1 MNLMDI
7 YSRLLSHFGPQNW
20 WPAETPYEV
29 VVGAILTQNT
39 SWRNVERAIENLR
52 RNNLLEEKR
61 ILDTPLKRLRE
72 LIRPAGFYNIKSKR
86 LKDVTA
92 YIVDNYGSTEG
103 LKRCN
108 KDLYKLREELL
119 SIKGVGRE
127 TADTILL
134 YSLER
139 PIFVVD
145 NYTRRIFGRYGVIE
159 GDLDYDSIRTFF
171 ERGIPR
177 DIEIY
182 KEYHA
187 LIVQLGKTFCK
198 KRRPR
203 CEGCPLSEGCK
214 RLISSEG

>member
-1 MNLMDI
+1 MDLRDI
-7 YSRLLSHFGPQNW
+7 YSRLLSYFGPQGW

-39 SWRNVERAIENLR
+39 SWRNVERAIDNLR
-52 RNNLLEEKR
+52 RYNLLDEEK
-61 ILDTPLKRLRE
+61 ILDTSIEVLKD
-72 LIRPAGFYNIKSKR
+72 LIRVAGFYNIKSRR
-86 LKDVTA
+86 LKNITE
-92 YIVDNYGSTEG
+92 YIVKNYTSTEG
-103 LKRCN
+103 LKKCN
-108 KDLYKLREELL
+108 KDLYNLREELL

-145 NYTRRIFGRYGVIE
+145 NYTRRILSRWGIVE
-159 GDLDYDSIRTFF
+159 ENLDYDRIRTLF
-171 ERGIPR
+171 ESNIPR

-187 LIVQLGKTFCK
+187 LIVQLGKTFCR

-203 CEGCPLSEGCK
+203 CEECPLMKICRS
-214 RLISSEG
+214 

>member
-1 MNLMDI
+1 MDLMAI
-7 YSRLLSHFGPQNW
+7 YNRLLSYFGPQGW

-39 SWRNVERAIENLR
+39 SWRNVERAIDNLR
-52 RNNLLEEKR
+52 RYNLLDEEK
-61 ILDTPLKRLRE
+61 ILDTSIEVLKD
-72 LIRPAGFYNIKSKR
+72 LIRVAGFYNIKSRR
-86 LKDVTA
+86 LKNITE
-92 YIVDNYGSTEG
+92 YIVKNYTSTEG
-103 LKRCN
+103 LKKCN
-108 KDLYKLREELL
+108 KDLYNLREELL

-145 NYTRRIFGRYGVIE
+145 NYTRRILSRWGIVE
-159 GDLDYDSIRTFF
+159 ENLDYDRIRTLF
-171 ERGIPR
+171 ESNIPR

-187 LIVQLGKTFCK
+187 LIVQLGKTFCR

-203 CEGCPLSEGCK
+203 CEECPLMKICRS
-214 RLISSEG
+214 